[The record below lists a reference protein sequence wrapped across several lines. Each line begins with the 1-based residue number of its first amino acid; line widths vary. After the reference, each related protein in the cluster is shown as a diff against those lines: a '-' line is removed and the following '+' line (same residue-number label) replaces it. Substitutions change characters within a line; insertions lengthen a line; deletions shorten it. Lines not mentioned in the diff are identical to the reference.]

1 MFFLNP
7 RILILASLTA
17 LAPFA
22 IDTYLPAFEVM
33 EDDLATNSNFIQQ
46 TLTFYLVP
54 YTIMTIFHGAISDSI
69 GRIKTIKYGMSLFIL
84 GSIGC
89 VFATSIEMLWISRLI
104 QGVGAGAGNVVAR
117 AMVRDLYSG
126 ATAQKVMA
134 TIQII
139 FGIAPAIAPMVGG
152 LLLGISWQAIFIFL
166 IIYSVLITIFSV
178 NFLPETI
185 SKQNQLPFN
194 FESILSRYRDLL
206 NDKNY
211 IFLILAVSFNFSA
224 FFLYVLS
231 SPIFLM
237 QHLNLSSSQFGYL
250 FIPTVTGMILG
261 SFISKKTAGIISPAK
276 MLKIAYLWMLFITSI
291 NLIFCLFFPSIIFVN
306 IGLIA
311 LYNIGMAA
319 AMPLIS
325 IKALD
330 CFPKARGTAASG
342 QAFSQM
348 LVSSVVAGLVI
359 PIIWGSLATL
369 AIGMLVIFF
378 LGLLAITK
386 TQAWKDEELLLDE

>member
-33 EDDLATNSNFIQQ
+33 ENDLATNSNFIQQ

-89 VFATSIEMLWISRLI
+89 AFATSIEMLWISRLI

-166 IIYSVLITIFSV
+166 IIYSVLITFFSV

-185 SKQNQLPFN
+185 SKQNRLPFN
-194 FESILSRYRDLL
+194 FESVLNRYKDLL

-261 SFISKKTAGIISPAK
+261 SFISKKTAGIISPAR
-276 MLKIAYLWMLFITSI
+276 MLKIAYLWMLLITTF
-291 NLIFCLFFPSIIFVN
+291 NLIFCLFFPSILFVN

-311 LYNIGMAA
+311 FYNIGMAA

-348 LVSSVVAGLVI
+348 LVSSFVAGLVI

>member
-33 EDDLATNSNFIQQ
+33 EYDLATNSNFIQQ

-89 VFATSIEMLWISRLI
+89 AFATSIEMFWISRLI

-166 IIYSVLITIFSV
+166 IIYSVLITFFSV
-178 NFLPETI
+178 NYLPETI
-185 SKQNQLPFN
+185 SKQNRLPFN
-194 FESILSRYRDLL
+194 FESVLNRYKDLL

-261 SFISKKTAGIISPAK
+261 SFISKKTAGIISPAR
-276 MLKIAYLWMLFITSI
+276 MLKIAYLWMLLITTF
-291 NLIFCLFFPSIIFVN
+291 NLIFCLFFPSILFVN

-311 LYNIGMAA
+311 FYNIGMAA

-348 LVSSVVAGLVI
+348 LVSSFVAGLVI

>member
-33 EDDLATNSNFIQQ
+33 ENDLATNSNFIQQ

-185 SKQNQLPFN
+185 SKQNRLPFH
-194 FESILSRYRDLL
+194 FESVLRRYRDLL

-276 MLKIAYLWMLFITSI
+276 MLKIAYLWMLLITSI
-291 NLIFCLFFPSIIFVN
+291 NLIFCLFFQSIIFIN

-348 LVSSVVAGLVI
+348 LVSSVVAGLII

-369 AIGMLVIFF
+369 AIGMLVIFS
-378 LGLLAITK
+378 LGLITITK

>member
-33 EDDLATNSNFIQQ
+33 ENDLATNSNFIQQ

-89 VFATSIEMLWISRLI
+89 VFATNIEMLWISRLI

-194 FESILSRYRDLL
+194 FESVLSRYRDLL
-206 NDKNY
+206 NDNNY

-250 FIPTVTGMILG
+250 FIPTVTGMIMG

-276 MLKIAYLWMLFITSI
+276 MLKIAYLWMLLITSI
-291 NLIFCLFFPSIIFVN
+291 NLIFCLFFPSIIFIN

-311 LYNIGMAA
+311 FYNIGMAA

-348 LVSSVVAGLVI
+348 LVSSVVAGLII

-369 AIGMLVIFF
+369 AIGMLVIFS
-378 LGLLAITK
+378 LGLVTITK

>member
-33 EDDLATNSNFIQQ
+33 ENDLATNSNFIQQ

-250 FIPTVTGMILG
+250 FIPTVTGMIMG

-276 MLKIAYLWMLFITSI
+276 MLKIAYLWMLLITSI

-369 AIGMLVIFF
+369 AIGMLVIFS
-378 LGLLAITK
+378 LGLVAITK

>member
-33 EDDLATNSNFIQQ
+33 ENDLATNSNFIQQ

-185 SKQNQLPFN
+185 SKKNQLPFN
-194 FESILSRYRDLL
+194 LESVLSRYRDLL

-276 MLKIAYLWMLFITSI
+276 MLKIAYLWMLLITSI

-348 LVSSVVAGLVI
+348 LVSSVVAGLII

-369 AIGMLVIFF
+369 AIGMLVIFS
-378 LGLLAITK
+378 LGLVAITK

>member
-33 EDDLATNSNFIQQ
+33 EYDLATNSNFIQQ

-89 VFATSIEMLWISRLI
+89 AFATSIEMLWISRLI

-166 IIYSVLITIFSV
+166 IIYSVLITFFSV

-185 SKQNQLPFN
+185 SKQNRLPFN
-194 FESILSRYRDLL
+194 FESVLNRYKDLL

-261 SFISKKTAGIISPAK
+261 SFISKKTAGIISPAR
-276 MLKIAYLWMLFITSI
+276 MLKIAYLWMLLITTF
-291 NLIFCLFFPSIIFVN
+291 NLIFCLFFPSILFVN

-311 LYNIGMAA
+311 FYNIGMAA

-348 LVSSVVAGLVI
+348 LVSSFVAGLVI

-386 TQAWKDEELLLDE
+386 TQAWKDKELLLDE

>member
-22 IDTYLPAFEVM
+22 IDTYLPAFQVM
-33 EDDLATNSNFIQQ
+33 EYDLATNSNFIQQ

-89 VFATSIEMLWISRLI
+89 AFATSIEMLWISRLI

-166 IIYSVLITIFSV
+166 IIYSVLITFFSV

-185 SKQNQLPFN
+185 SKQNRLPFN
-194 FESILSRYRDLL
+194 FESVLNRYKDLL

-261 SFISKKTAGIISPAK
+261 SFISKKTAGIISPAR
-276 MLKIAYLWMLFITSI
+276 MLKIAYLWMLLITTF
-291 NLIFCLFFPSIIFVN
+291 NLIFCLFFPSILFVN

-311 LYNIGMAA
+311 FYNIGMAA

-348 LVSSVVAGLVI
+348 LVSSFVAGLVI

>member
-33 EDDLATNSNFIQQ
+33 EYDLGTNSNFIQQ

-89 VFATSIEMLWISRLI
+89 AFATSIEMLWISRLI

-166 IIYSVLITIFSV
+166 IIYSVLITFFSV

-185 SKQNQLPFN
+185 SKQNRLPFN
-194 FESILSRYRDLL
+194 FESVLNRYKDLL

-261 SFISKKTAGIISPAK
+261 SFISKKTAGIISPAR
-276 MLKIAYLWMLFITSI
+276 MLKIAYLWMLLITTF
-291 NLIFCLFFPSIIFVN
+291 NLIFCLFFPSILFVN

-311 LYNIGMAA
+311 FYNIGMAA

-348 LVSSVVAGLVI
+348 LVSSFVAGLVI

>member
-152 LLLGISWQAIFIFL
+152 LLLGISWQALFIFL

-194 FESILSRYRDLL
+194 FESVLNRYRDLL

-276 MLKIAYLWMLFITSI
+276 MLTIAYLWMLLITSL
-291 NLIFCLFFPSIIFVN
+291 NLIFCIFFQSIIFVN

-348 LVSSVVAGLVI
+348 LVSSVIAGLVI

-369 AIGMLVIFF
+369 AVGMLVIFS
-378 LGLLAITK
+378 LGLITITK
-386 TQAWKDEELLLDE
+386 TQAWKDEKLLLDE

>member
-33 EDDLATNSNFIQQ
+33 ENDLATNSNFIQQ

-185 SKQNQLPFN
+185 SKKNQLPFN
-194 FESILSRYRDLL
+194 LESVLSRYRDLL
-206 NDKNY
+206 IDKNY

-276 MLKIAYLWMLFITSI
+276 MLKIAYLWMLFITSL
-291 NLIFCLFFPSIIFVN
+291 NLIFCLFSPSIIFVN

-369 AIGMLVIFF
+369 AIGMLVIFS
-378 LGLLAITK
+378 LGLVAITK

>member
-33 EDDLATNSNFIQQ
+33 ENDLATNSNFIQQ

-89 VFATSIEMLWISRLI
+89 VFATNIEMLWISRLI

-194 FESILSRYRDLL
+194 FESVLSRYRDLL
-206 NDKNY
+206 NDNNY

-276 MLKIAYLWMLFITSI
+276 MLKIAYLWMLLITSI
-291 NLIFCLFFPSIIFVN
+291 NLIFCLFFPSIIFMN

-348 LVSSVVAGLVI
+348 LVSSVVAGLII

-369 AIGMLVIFF
+369 AIGMLVIFS
-378 LGLLAITK
+378 LGLVAITK

>member
-1 MFFLNP
+1 MFFFNP

-185 SKQNQLPFN
+185 TKQNRLPFN
-194 FESILSRYRDLL
+194 FESVLSRYKDLL
-206 NDKNY
+206 IDKNY

-276 MLKIAYLWMLFITSI
+276 MLKIAYLWMLLITSI
-291 NLIFCLFFPSIIFVN
+291 NLIFCLFFQSIIFIN

-311 LYNIGMAA
+311 FYNIGMAA

-359 PIIWGSLATL
+359 PIIWGSLGTL
-369 AIGMLVIFF
+369 AIGMLVIFS
-378 LGLLAITK
+378 LGLVAITK

>member
-22 IDTYLPAFEVM
+22 IDTYLPAFQVM
-33 EDDLATNSNFIQQ
+33 EYDLATNSNFIQQ

-89 VFATSIEMLWISRLI
+89 AFATSIEMLWISRLI

-166 IIYSVLITIFSV
+166 IIYSVLITFFSV

-185 SKQNQLPFN
+185 SKQNRLPFN
-194 FESILSRYRDLL
+194 FESVLNRYKDLL

-250 FIPTVTGMILG
+250 FIPTVTGMIIG
-261 SFISKKTAGIISPAK
+261 SFISKKTAGIISPAR
-276 MLKIAYLWMLFITSI
+276 MLKIAYLWMLLITTF
-291 NLIFCLFFPSIIFVN
+291 NLIFCLFFPSILFVN

-311 LYNIGMAA
+311 FYNIGMAA

-348 LVSSVVAGLVI
+348 LVSSFVAGLVI

>member
-33 EDDLATNSNFIQQ
+33 EYDLATNSNFIQQ

-89 VFATSIEMLWISRLI
+89 AFANSIEMLWISRLI

-166 IIYSVLITIFSV
+166 IFYSVLITFFSV

-185 SKQNQLPFN
+185 SKQNRLPFN
-194 FESILSRYRDLL
+194 FESVLNRYKDLL

-261 SFISKKTAGIISPAK
+261 SFISKKTAGIISPAR
-276 MLKIAYLWMLFITSI
+276 MLKVAYLWMLLITTF
-291 NLIFCLFFPSIIFVN
+291 NLIFCLFFPSILFVN

-311 LYNIGMAA
+311 FYNIGMAA

-348 LVSSVVAGLVI
+348 LVSSFVAGLVI

>member
-33 EDDLATNSNFIQQ
+33 ENDLATNSNFIQQ

-89 VFATSIEMLWISRLI
+89 VFATNIEMLWISRLI

-194 FESILSRYRDLL
+194 FESVLSRYRDLL
-206 NDKNY
+206 NDNNY

-276 MLKIAYLWMLFITSI
+276 MLKIAYLWMLLITSI

-311 LYNIGMAA
+311 FYNIGMAA

-348 LVSSVVAGLVI
+348 LVSSVVAGLII

-369 AIGMLVIFF
+369 AVGMLVIFS
-378 LGLLAITK
+378 LGLITITK

>member
-33 EDDLATNSNFIQQ
+33 EYDLATNSNFIQQ

-89 VFATSIEMLWISRLI
+89 AFATSIEMLWISRLI

-166 IIYSVLITIFSV
+166 IIYSVLITFFSV

-185 SKQNQLPFN
+185 SKQNRLPFN
-194 FESILSRYRDLL
+194 FESVLNRYKDLL

-261 SFISKKTAGIISPAK
+261 SFISKKTAGIISPAR
-276 MLKIAYLWMLFITSI
+276 MLKVAYLWMLLITTF
-291 NLIFCLFFPSIIFVN
+291 NLIFCLFFPSILFVN

-311 LYNIGMAA
+311 FYNIGMAA

-348 LVSSVVAGLVI
+348 LVSSFVAGLII

-378 LGLLAITK
+378 LGFLAITK

>member
-33 EDDLATNSNFIQQ
+33 EYDLATNSNFIQQ

-89 VFATSIEMLWISRLI
+89 AFATSIEMFWISRLI

-166 IIYSVLITIFSV
+166 IIYSVLITFFSV

-185 SKQNQLPFN
+185 SKQNRLPFN
-194 FESILSRYRDLL
+194 FESVLNRYKDLL

-250 FIPTVTGMILG
+250 FIPTVTGMIIG
-261 SFISKKTAGIISPAK
+261 SFISKKTAGIISPAR
-276 MLKIAYLWMLFITSI
+276 MLKIAYLWMLLITTF
-291 NLIFCLFFPSIIFVN
+291 NLIFCLFFPSILFVN

-311 LYNIGMAA
+311 FYNIGMAA

-348 LVSSVVAGLVI
+348 LVSSFVAGLVI

>member
-33 EDDLATNSNFIQQ
+33 ENDLATNSNFIQQ

-185 SKQNQLPFN
+185 SKKNQLPFN
-194 FESILSRYRDLL
+194 LESVLSRYRDLL

-276 MLKIAYLWMLFITSI
+276 MLKIAYLWMLLITSV
-291 NLIFCLFFPSIIFVN
+291 NLIFCLFFPSILFVN

-348 LVSSVVAGLVI
+348 LVSSFVAGLVI

-386 TQAWKDEELLLDE
+386 TQAWKDEELLLE

>member
-1 MFFLNP
+1 MFFFNP

-185 SKQNQLPFN
+185 SKYNQLPFN
-194 FESILSRYRDLL
+194 FESVLNRYKDLL
-206 NDKNY
+206 IDKNY

-276 MLKIAYLWMLFITSI
+276 MLKIAYLWMLLITSI
-291 NLIFCLFFPSIIFVN
+291 NLIFCLFFQSIIFVN

-348 LVSSVVAGLVI
+348 LVSSVVAGLII

-369 AIGMLVIFF
+369 AIGMLVIFS
-378 LGLLAITK
+378 LGLITITK

>member
-33 EDDLATNSNFIQQ
+33 ENDLATNSNFIQQ

-89 VFATSIEMLWISRLI
+89 VFATNIEMLWISRLI
-104 QGVGAGAGNVVAR
+104 QGLGAGAGNVVAR

-194 FESILSRYRDLL
+194 FESVLSRYTDLL
-206 NDKNY
+206 NDNNY

-276 MLKIAYLWMLFITSI
+276 ILKIAYLWMLLITSI

-311 LYNIGMAA
+311 FYNIGMAA

-348 LVSSVVAGLVI
+348 LVSSVVAGLII

-369 AIGMLVIFF
+369 AIGMLVIFS
-378 LGLLAITK
+378 LGLVAITK

>member
-33 EDDLATNSNFIQQ
+33 EYDLATNSNFIQQ

-89 VFATSIEMLWISRLI
+89 AFATSIEMLWISRLI

-166 IIYSVLITIFSV
+166 IIYSVLITFFSV

-185 SKQNQLPFN
+185 SKQNRLPFN
-194 FESILSRYRDLL
+194 FESVLNRYKDLL

-261 SFISKKTAGIISPAK
+261 SFISKKTAGIISPARI
-276 MLKIAYLWMLFITSI
+276 LKIAYLWMLLITTF
-291 NLIFCLFFPSIIFVN
+291 NLIFCLFFPSILFVN

-311 LYNIGMAA
+311 FYNIGMAA

-348 LVSSVVAGLVI
+348 LVSSFVAGLVI

-369 AIGMLVIFF
+369 AIGMLVLFF

-386 TQAWKDEELLLDE
+386 THAWKDEELLLDE

>member
-166 IIYSVLITIFSV
+166 IIYSVLITFFSV

-194 FESILSRYRDLL
+194 LESVLSRYRDLL

-237 QHLNLSSSQFGYL
+237 QHLNLTSSQFGYL

-276 MLKIAYLWMLFITSI
+276 MLKIAYLWMLLIASL

-369 AIGMLVIFF
+369 AIGMLVIFS
-378 LGLLAITK
+378 LGLVAITK

>member
-22 IDTYLPAFEVM
+22 IDTYLPAFQVM
-33 EDDLATNSNFIQQ
+33 EYDLATNSNFIQQ

-89 VFATSIEMLWISRLI
+89 AFATSIEMLWISRLI

-166 IIYSVLITIFSV
+166 IIYSILITFFSV

-185 SKQNQLPFN
+185 SKQNRLPFN
-194 FESILSRYRDLL
+194 FESVLNRYKDLL

-250 FIPTVTGMILG
+250 FVPTVTGMILG
-261 SFISKKTAGIISPAK
+261 SFISKKTAGIISPAR
-276 MLKIAYLWMLFITSI
+276 MLKIAYLWMLLITTF
-291 NLIFCLFFPSIIFVN
+291 NLIFCLFFPSILFVN

-311 LYNIGMAA
+311 FYNIGMAA

-348 LVSSVVAGLVI
+348 LVSSFVAGLVI

>member
-22 IDTYLPAFEVM
+22 IDTYLPAFHIM
-33 EDDLATNSNFIQQ
+33 ESELNTNSKFIQQ

-54 YTIMTIFHGAISDSI
+54 YTLMTLFHGAISDSI
-69 GRIKTIKYGMSLFIL
+69 GRIKTIKFGLILFII

-89 VFATSIEMLWISRLI
+89 ALSTSIEMLWFSRLL
-104 QGVGAGAGNVVAR
+104 QGVGGGAGNVVAR

-126 ATAQKVMA
+126 PTAQKVMA

-152 LLLGISWQAIFIFL
+152 VLLGFGWQSIFVFLMVYAIIISF
-166 IIYSVLITIFSV
+166 FSV
-178 NFLPETI
+178 KYLPETI
-185 SKQNQLPFN
+185 NN
-194 FESILSRYRDLL
+194 ENRLSFSFLELFTRYKNLL
-206 NDKNY
+206 ADKNY

-224 FFLYVLS
+224 FFLYVLA
-231 SPIFLM
+231 SPIFLIN
-237 QHLNLSSSQFGYL
+237 HLNLNPSQFGFL
-250 FIPTVTGMILG
+250 FIPTVTGMIMG
-261 SFISKKTAGIISPAK
+261 SMISKKTAGIISPEK
-276 MLKIAYLWMLFITSI
+276 MLKFSYAWMFVISFA
-291 NLIFCLFFPSIIFVN
+291 NLIFCTFFETLVWLNILF
-306 IGLIA
+306 IA
-311 LYNIGMAA
+311 LYNIGMAS

-330 CFPKARGTAASG
+330 CFPKTRGTAASG

-348 LVSSVVAGLVI
+348 LVSSIVAG
-359 PIIWGSLATL
+359 IIVPLTWSSTGTL
-369 AIGMLVIFF
+369 ALGMFMIFL
-378 LGLLAITK
+378 LGLFSIIKTLAWREK
-386 TQAWKDEELLLDE
+386 NLFLD

>member
-33 EDDLATNSNFIQQ
+33 ENDLATNSNFIQQ

-194 FESILSRYRDLL
+194 LESVLSRYRDLL

-276 MLKIAYLWMLFITSI
+276 MLKIAYLWMLLITSL
-291 NLIFCLFFPSIIFVN
+291 NLIFCIFFPSIIFVN

-369 AIGMLVIFF
+369 AIGMLVIFS
-378 LGLLAITK
+378 LGLVAITK

>member
-33 EDDLATNSNFIQQ
+33 EYDLATNSNFIQQ

-89 VFATSIEMLWISRLI
+89 AFATSIEMLWISRLI

-166 IIYSVLITIFSV
+166 IIYSVLITFFSV

-185 SKQNQLPFN
+185 SKQNRLPFN
-194 FESILSRYRDLL
+194 FESVLNRYKDLL

-231 SPIFLM
+231 SPIFLI

-261 SFISKKTAGIISPAK
+261 SFISKKTAGIISPAR
-276 MLKIAYLWMLFITSI
+276 MLKIAYLWMLLITTF
-291 NLIFCLFFPSIIFVN
+291 NLIFCLFFPSILFVN

-311 LYNIGMAA
+311 FYNIGMAA

-348 LVSSVVAGLVI
+348 LVSSFVAGLVI

-369 AIGMLVIFF
+369 AIGMLVLFF

>member
-22 IDTYLPAFEVM
+22 IDTYLPAFHIM
-33 EDDLATNSNFIQQ
+33 ESELNTNSKFIQQ

-54 YTIMTIFHGAISDSI
+54 YTLMTLFHGAISDSI
-69 GRIKTIKYGMSLFIL
+69 GRIKTIKFGLILFII

-89 VFATSIEMLWISRLI
+89 AFSTSIQMLWFSRLL
-104 QGVGAGAGNVVAR
+104 QGVGGGAGNVVAR

-126 ATAQKVMA
+126 PTAQKVMA

-152 LLLGISWQAIFIFL
+152 VLLGFGWQSIFIFL
-166 IIYSVLITIFSV
+166 MVYAIIISFFSV
-178 NFLPETI
+178 KYLPETI
-185 SKQNQLPFN
+185 NN
-194 FESILSRYRDLL
+194 ENRLSFSFLEIFTRYKNLL
-206 NDKNY
+206 ADKNY

-224 FFLYVLS
+224 FFLYVLA
-231 SPIFLM
+231 SPIFLIN
-237 QHLNLSSSQFGYL
+237 HLNLNPSQFGFL
-250 FIPTVTGMILG
+250 FVPTVTGMILG
-261 SFISKKTAGIISPAK
+261 SMISKKTAGIISPEK
-276 MLKIAYLWMLFITSI
+276 MLKFSYAWMFIISFS
-291 NLIFCLFFPSIIFVN
+291 NLIFCTFFETLIWLNILF
-306 IGLIA
+306 IA
-311 LYNIGMAA
+311 LYNIGMAS

-330 CFPKARGTAASG
+330 CFPKTRGTAASG

-348 LVSSVVAGLVI
+348 LVSSIIAGIIV
-359 PIIWGSLATL
+359 PITWSSTATL
-369 AIGMLVIFF
+369 ALGMFMIFL
-378 LGLLAITK
+378 LGLFSIMK
-386 TQAWKDEELLLDE
+386 TLTWRDKSLFLD

>member
-1 MFFLNP
+1 MFFFNP

-166 IIYSVLITIFSV
+166 IIYSLLITIFSV

-185 SKQNQLPFN
+185 SKHNQLPFN
-194 FESILSRYRDLL
+194 FESVLNRYKVLL
-206 NDKNY
+206 IDKNY

-276 MLKIAYLWMLFITSI
+276 MLKIAYLWMLLITSI
-291 NLIFCLFFPSIIFVN
+291 NLIFCLFFQSIIFIN

-311 LYNIGMAA
+311 FYNIGMAA

-348 LVSSVVAGLVI
+348 LVSSVVAGLII

-369 AIGMLVIFF
+369 ATGMLVIFS
-378 LGLLAITK
+378 LGLITITK

>member
-17 LAPFA
+17 LATFA

-33 EDDLATNSNFIQQ
+33 EDDIAINYNFIQQ

-89 VFATSIEMLWISRLI
+89 VFATSIEILWISRLI

-134 TIQII
+134 TVQII

-185 SKQNQLPFN
+185 SKQNRLPFN
-194 FESILSRYRDLL
+194 FESVLSRYKDLL
-206 NDKNY
+206 IDKNY

-276 MLKIAYLWMLFITSI
+276 MLKIAYLWMLLITSI
-291 NLIFCLFFPSIIFVN
+291 NLIFCLFFQSIIFVN

-348 LVSSVVAGLVI
+348 LVSSVVAGLII

-369 AIGMLVIFF
+369 AVGMFVIFS
-378 LGLLAITK
+378 LGLVTITK

>member
-33 EDDLATNSNFIQQ
+33 EYDLATNSNFIQQ

-89 VFATSIEMLWISRLI
+89 AFANSIEMLWISRLI

-166 IIYSVLITIFSV
+166 IIYSVLITFFSV

-185 SKQNQLPFN
+185 SKQNRLPFN
-194 FESILSRYRDLL
+194 FESVLNRYKDLL

-261 SFISKKTAGIISPAK
+261 SFISKKTAGIISPARI
-276 MLKIAYLWMLFITSI
+276 LKVAYLWMLLITTF
-291 NLIFCLFFPSIIFVN
+291 NLIFCLFFPSILFVN

-311 LYNIGMAA
+311 FYNIGMAA

-348 LVSSVVAGLVI
+348 LVSSFVAGLVI

-378 LGLLAITK
+378 LGFLAITK

>member
-185 SKQNQLPFN
+185 SKKNQLPFN
-194 FESILSRYRDLL
+194 LESVLSRYRDLL

-276 MLKIAYLWMLFITSI
+276 MLKIAYLWMLLITSL
-291 NLIFCLFFPSIIFVN
+291 NLIFCIFFQSIIFVN

-369 AIGMLVIFF
+369 AIGMLVIFS
-378 LGLLAITK
+378 LGLVVITK
-386 TQAWKDEELLLDE
+386 TQAWKDKELLLDE

>member
-33 EDDLATNSNFIQQ
+33 ENDLATNSNFIQQ

-185 SKQNQLPFN
+185 SKQNRLPFN
-194 FESILSRYRDLL
+194 FESILNRYKDLL
-206 NDKNY
+206 IDKNY

-276 MLKIAYLWMLFITSI
+276 MLKIAYLWMLLITSI
-291 NLIFCLFFPSIIFVN
+291 NLIFCLFFQSIIFIN

-348 LVSSVVAGLVI
+348 LVSSVVAGLII

-369 AIGMLVIFF
+369 AIGMLVIFS
-378 LGLLAITK
+378 LGLITITK

>member
-194 FESILSRYRDLL
+194 FESVLNRYRDLL

-276 MLKIAYLWMLFITSI
+276 MLKIAYLWMLLITSI
-291 NLIFCLFFPSIIFVN
+291 NLIFCLFFPSIMFVN

-348 LVSSVVAGLVI
+348 LVSSVVAGLII

-369 AIGMLVIFF
+369 AIGMLVIFS
-378 LGLLAITK
+378 LGLITITK

>member
-7 RILILASLTA
+7 RIFILASLTA

-33 EDDLATNSNFIQQ
+33 EYDLATNSNFIQQ

-194 FESILSRYRDLL
+194 LESVLSRYRDLL

-276 MLKIAYLWMLFITSI
+276 MLKIAYLWMLLITSI
-291 NLIFCLFFPSIIFVN
+291 NLIFCLFFQSIIFIN

-348 LVSSVVAGLVI
+348 LVSSVVAGLII

-369 AIGMLVIFF
+369 AIGMLVIFS
-378 LGLLAITK
+378 LGLITITK

>member
-89 VFATSIEMLWISRLI
+89 AFATSIEMLWISRLI

-166 IIYSVLITIFSV
+166 IIYSVLITFFSV
-178 NFLPETI
+178 NYLPETI
-185 SKQNQLPFN
+185 SKQNRLPFN
-194 FESILSRYRDLL
+194 FESVLNRYKDLL

-250 FIPTVTGMILG
+250 FVPTVTGMILG
-261 SFISKKTAGIISPAK
+261 SFISKKTAGIISPAR
-276 MLKIAYLWMLFITSI
+276 MLKIAYFWMLFITTF
-291 NLIFCLFFPSIIFVN
+291 NLIFCLFFPSILFVN

-311 LYNIGMAA
+311 FYNIGMAA

-348 LVSSVVAGLVI
+348 LVSSVVAGLII

-369 AIGMLVIFF
+369 AIGMLVIFS
-378 LGLLAITK
+378 LGLVTITK

>member
-33 EDDLATNSNFIQQ
+33 EYDLATNSNFIQQ

-89 VFATSIEMLWISRLI
+89 AFATSIEMLWISRLI

-166 IIYSVLITIFSV
+166 IIYSVLITFFSV

-185 SKQNQLPFN
+185 SKQNRLPFN
-194 FESILSRYRDLL
+194 FESVLNRYKDLL

-231 SPIFLM
+231 SPIFLI

-261 SFISKKTAGIISPAK
+261 SFISKKTAGIISPAR
-276 MLKIAYLWMLFITSI
+276 MLKIAYLWMLLITTF
-291 NLIFCLFFPSIIFVN
+291 NLIFCLFFPSILFVN

-311 LYNIGMAA
+311 FYNIGMAA

-348 LVSSVVAGLVI
+348 LVSSFVAGLVI

-378 LGLLAITK
+378 LGFLAITK